1 MTSRHL
7 PTPPKLGAHGADTVE
22 SEGPPMTAV
31 TTEVRDRIGWLVLD
45 RPDKLNAF
53 NRQLLA
59 AYSAAVDALNADP
72 DVSVIVIRG
81 AGRSFSVGYDVAG
94 RSTDGRTRT
103 LDDWLDLRERV
114 DLWLKVWRCPKPVIA
129 AVHGYC
135 MGGATTLAVC
145 CDLTVVAEDAV
156 IGWPSVPL
164 GAGLIGPVNAW
175 LMGPKKAKEMSYV
188 VGSRM
193 SGREAAEWGWANR
206 AVPADELL
214 DSVDRLAQVIARTPT
229 ELLHVKKRA
238 INRVMDMQG
247 FSEMVM
253 FGAEFD
259 AIAHDSAAVDTIR
272 AEIRERGLKAT
283 VARFLAEDPA
293 R

>member
-1 MTSRHL
+1 M
-7 PTPPKLGAHGADTVE
+7 P
-22 SEGPPMTAV
+22 AV
-31 TTEVRDRIGWLVLD
+31 ITEVSHQVGRLVFN
-45 RPDKLNAF
+45 RPEKLNAF
-53 NRQLLA
+53 SPELLSEYA
-59 AYSAAVDALNADP
+59 AAIDALNADP
-72 DVSVIVIRG
+72 GVSVIVIHG
-81 AGRSFSVGYDVAG
+81 AGKAFSVGYDVAKKGPDGYHHG
-94 RSTDGRTRT
+94 RVRA
-103 LDDWLDLRERV
+103 LDDWLNLRDRI

-135 MGGATTLAVC
+135 MGGATMLAVC

-193 SGREAAEWGWANR
+193 SGREATDWGWANY
-206 AVPADELL
+206 AVPAGEVL
-214 DSVDRLAQVIARTPT
+214 DRAESLARVIARTPS
-229 ELLHVKKRA
+229 ELLQVKKRA
-238 INRVMDMQG
+238 INRVMDLQG

-259 AIAHDSAAVDTIR
+259 AIAHDSSAVDAIR
-272 AEIRERGLKAT
+272 DEIGEHGLKETIARY
-283 VARFLAEDPA
+283 VAEEPSL
-293 R
+293 

>member
-1 MTSRHL
+1 MS
-7 PTPPKLGAHGADTVE
+7 
-22 SEGPPMTAV
+22 AV
-31 TTEVRDRIGWLVLD
+31 TTQVRDRVGWLVFN
-45 RPDKLNAF
+45 RPEKLNAF
-53 NRQLLA
+53 SPELLSQYA
-59 AYSAAVDALNADP
+59 AAVDSLNADP
-72 DVSVIVIRG
+72 DVSVLVIRG
-81 AGRSFSVGYDVAG
+81 AGRAFSVGYDVAKKG
-94 RSTDGRTRT
+94 SDSAAGGYVDGRVRA
-103 LDDWLDLRERV
+103 LDDWLNLRDKI

-135 MGGATTLAVC
+135 LGGATMLAVC
-145 CDLTVVAEDAV
+145 CDLTVVAADAV

-193 SGREAAEWGWANR
+193 SGLEAAELGWANH
-206 AVPADELL
+206 AVPADE
-214 DSVDRLAQVIARTPT
+214 VVGRADRLARVIARTPT
-229 ELLHVKKRA
+229 ELLQVKKRA
-238 INRVMDMQG
+238 INRVMDLQG

-259 AIAHDSAAVDTIR
+259 AIAHDSAAVEAVR
-272 AEIRERGLKAT
+272 EEIRGHGLKAT
-283 VARFLAEDPA
+283 IARFVSEEPS